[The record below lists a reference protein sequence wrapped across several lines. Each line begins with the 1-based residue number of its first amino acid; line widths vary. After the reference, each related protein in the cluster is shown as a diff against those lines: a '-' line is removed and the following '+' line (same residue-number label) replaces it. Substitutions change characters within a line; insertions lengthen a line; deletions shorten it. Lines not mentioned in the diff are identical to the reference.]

1 MKNTISKELVF
12 MSEVEDWLVIND
24 IKDRRTSLDILA
36 NDNLT
41 SYISE
46 VKWVLSWKAPDL
58 IQDFNE
64 MINDFKSN
72 KDKNL
77 LTTNEMEEEIEK

>member
-24 IKDRRTSLDILA
+24 IKDRRTSLDTLA

-77 LTTNEMEEEIEK
+77 LTTNEIEEIEK

>member
-1 MKNTISKELVF
+1 